1 MVLQKEQRNYNFKS
15 TSENLAIKANRIDI
29 LSKLSLYIKQTAQNS
44 GTLTNVALDS
54 ELSLYDDDIM
64 MMILFLA
71 RTLTPYY
78 QHDSN
83 YQIPKNRNKLKRS
96 IHDQYHRI

>member
-1 MVLQKEQRNYNFKS
+1 MVRGEVGERPL
-15 TSENLAIKANRIDI
+15 LIDI

-54 ELSLYDDDIM
+54 ELSLYDDDNL
-64 MMILFLA
+64 LFLA

-83 YQIPKNRNKLKRS
+83 YQIPKNRNELKRS